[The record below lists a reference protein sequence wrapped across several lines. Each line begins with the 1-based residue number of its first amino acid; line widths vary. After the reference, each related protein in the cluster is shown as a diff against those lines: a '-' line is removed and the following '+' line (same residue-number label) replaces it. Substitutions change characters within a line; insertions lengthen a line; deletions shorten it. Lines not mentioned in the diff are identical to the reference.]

1 MYNPLDTPV
10 LVLDKQY
17 HPVKIITAK
26 EAVHA
31 LFSEEEKV
39 KVLDSTYTT
48 YTIDEW
54 IEYSKMVEQK
64 TLPVI
69 HSVNVDF
76 IVPEVIVLPNYL
88 RKPQHGKKLRYSRA
102 SIFKRDGHACQYCGG
117 VKPRNELTVDHIIP
131 KSRGGRSNWLNIT
144 TACKPCNWKKA
155 DRTPDEAGM
164 KLLSTPRIPTWKDS
178 LELPANFKHDVWN
191 NFL

>member
-1 MYNPLDTPV
+1 MNPLDSPV

-17 HPVKIITAK
+17 HPVKIITAR
-26 EAVHA
+26 EAVNC
-31 LFSEEEKV
+31 LFSEEEKC

-48 YTIDEW
+48 YSIDEW
-54 IEYSKMVEQK
+54 IEYSKMVDQN

-69 HSVNVDF
+69 HSVNVNF
-76 IVPEVIVLPNYL
+76 IIPEVIVLPNYL

-102 SIFKRDGHACQYCGG
+102 SIFKRDGYMCQYCGRI
-117 VKPRNELTVDHIIP
+117 KTRAELTVDHIVP

-144 TACKPCNWKKA
+144 TACKSCNSRKA
-155 DRTPDEAGM
+155 DRTPEEAEM

-178 LELPANFKHDVWN
+178 LEIPTEFKKDIWN